1 MAAFVITGSTFT
13 TAGAPTRGAFAGA
26 AVSPRQLGALRPSA
40 VAPPRMVAYSL
51 DKYNKLSGG
60 DAAPP
65 AVAGPQGM
73 SGGYRAYLDSV
84 KASKGES
91 YRTPRRTAAGG
102 PSPAYSTSAL
112 LAGGSPFFYLQ
123 GAATAAKFGKGGDAT
138 ADVVPGGRT
147 GAAADKYMA
156 QCVRSQYKATAVS
169 TGVYTPAC
177 TEGTVKGAADASRV
191 AALSAAFRAGQRSS
205 AQKYGDYYEARR
217 QATLGTHGC
226 SYEEALVSSYP
237 RVAAAMVMGQAEAT
251 RSCVRYGMPSST
263 AETYMAASVDRQMKA
278 RAVATG
284 VYSPACTDGGVS
296 GEAETK
302 RVAALA
308 TRFRAGHLPA
318 TARAQAAYD
327 AAAYARLHFGHGCGY
342 EEAAFERYPAVAAA
356 MRPSTAR
363 Y

>member
-1 MAAFVITGSTFT
+1 MAAFVITGSAFT
-13 TAGAPTRGAFAGA
+13 PAAAPSRGAFAGA
-26 AVSPRQLGALRPSA
+26 AVSPRAPAAAGSA
-40 VAPPRMVAYSL
+40 AAASPRMAAYSL
-51 DKYNKLSGG
+51 DKYNKMSGG
-60 DAAPP
+60 DAASP

-84 KASKGES
+84 KAAKGDS
-91 YRTPRRTAAGG
+91 YRAPRRAAAGG
-102 PSPAYSTSAL
+102 PSPSYATAAV

-123 GAATAAKFGKGGDAT
+123 GAATAAKFGKGGDAMT
-138 ADVVPGGRT
+138 DMVPGGRT

-156 QCVRSQYKATAVS
+156 QCVRTQYKATAVP
-169 TGVYTPAC
+169 TGVYTTAC
-177 TEGTVKGAADASRV
+177 TEGTTKGAADAARV
-191 AALSAAFRAGQRSS
+191 AALSAAFRAGQRST

-226 SYEEALVSSYP
+226 SYEEALVGTYP
-237 RVAAAMVMGQAEAT
+237 RVAAAMVMGQAEAS
-251 RSCVRYGMPSST
+251 RSCIRYGTPSSP
-263 AETYMAASVDRQMKA
+263 AEAYMAASVDRQMKA
-278 RAVATG
+278 RAVAAG
-284 VYSPACTDGGVS
+284 VYTPACTDGGAG
-296 GEAETK
+296 GEAEAK

-308 TRFRAGHLPA
+308 TRYRAGHLSA
-318 TARAQAAYD
+318 AARAAAAYD

>member
-1 MAAFVITGSTFT
+1 MAAFVITSSTFT

-169 TGVYTPAC
+169 TGVVRWSARGGVGRLPFGGIGRTRAMKGRC
-177 TEGTVKGAADASRV
+177 LTSGCRETDGT
-191 AALSAAFRAGQRSS
+191 
-205 AQKYGDYYEARR
+205 
-217 QATLGTHGC
+217 
-226 SYEEALVSSYP
+226 
-237 RVAAAMVMGQAEAT
+237 
-251 RSCVRYGMPSST
+251 
-263 AETYMAASVDRQMKA
+263 SVA
-278 RAVATG
+278 RAAGRPQAGDV
-284 VYSPACTDGGVS
+284 VV
-296 GEAETK
+296 
-302 RVAALA
+302 L
-308 TRFRAGHLPA
+308 RAF
-318 TARAQAAYD
+318 ARQC
-327 AAAYARLHFGHGCGY
+327 H
-342 EEAAFERYPAVAAA
+342 
-356 MRPSTAR
+356 
-363 Y
+363 